1 MKREELGI
9 KIKILRCRF
18 SARVRANGARQGRW
32 PGFHVPSGARTG
44 PGNPAPV
51 LISPQY
57 GAPPKGN
64 EKREELRT
72 LRVVKTAASISK
84 PSPTALKRTSSEE
97 VGWRQ
102 EITLDQNSEPKSS
115 LRVEFIAAGRCL

>member
-18 SARVRANGARQGRW
+18 SARVRANRARQGRW

-44 PGNPAPV
+44 PGNPAPA

-57 GAPPKGN
+57 GAPSKGN

-72 LRVVKTAASISK
+72 LRVFFISGITDYRISGTGHNPYRYDTGIDTYIPSITDTTA
-84 PSPTALKRTSSEE
+84 
-97 VGWRQ
+97 G
-102 EITLDQNSEPKSS
+102 
-115 LRVEFIAAGRCL
+115 C